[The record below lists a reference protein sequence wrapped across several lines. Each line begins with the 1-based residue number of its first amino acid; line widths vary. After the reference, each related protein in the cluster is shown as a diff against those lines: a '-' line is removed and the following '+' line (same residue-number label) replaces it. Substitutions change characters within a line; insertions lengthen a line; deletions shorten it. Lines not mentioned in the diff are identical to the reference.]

1 MMQMKYCKRCV
12 YPVVG
17 VNLLI
22 DNDGICSACK
32 VFDKARSISD
42 DMWKKKKEKFS
53 SIISENKKINTS
65 NYDCVIP
72 VSGGKDSYF
81 QAHIITKEFNLK
93 PLLVTYNGN
102 NYLPEGEKN
111 RDKMKEV
118 FDADHIM
125 WGPSVEVLKK
135 LNRIAFK
142 KMGDMNWQN
151 HCGIFTSP
159 IIVAAKFGIPLIIWG
174 ETLWDISGMFDPED
188 MVEFTAKA
196 RHEHMI
202 RGFEWYDFL
211 NDPDNPLEEKDL
223 LWAKYPSD
231 AEILK
236 AGVRGLYVGNFFRWD
251 PNKHVKLVME
261 KYGWTPSA
269 KSFER
274 TYRKFSNLDDRYENG
289 VHDLMKFIKFG
300 YGRCSDHAAKDIRD
314 GYISRKE
321 GINYVKKLDHVVSS
335 DLQHWLD
342 YVKMDVS
349 EFWKIADTFRDPR
362 VWWIADNKWYKQ
374 NVWGESQSYGD
385 VRLNKDQI
393 DRFNIRQKAI
403 QNQIKKY

>member
-1 MMQMKYCKRCV
+1 
-12 YPVVG
+12 
-17 VNLLI
+17 
-22 DNDGICSACK
+22 
-32 VFDKARSISD
+32 
-42 DMWKKKKEKFS
+42 
-53 SIISENKKINTS
+53 
-65 NYDCVIP
+65 
-72 VSGGKDSYF
+72 
-81 QAHIITKEFNLK
+81 
-93 PLLVTYNGN
+93 
-102 NYLPEGEKN
+102 
-111 RDKMKEV
+111 
-118 FDADHIM
+118 
-125 WGPSVEVLKK
+125 
-135 LNRIAFK
+135 
-142 KMGDMNWQN
+142 
-151 HCGIFTSP
+151 
-159 IIVAAKFGIPLIIWG
+159 
-174 ETLWDISGMFDPED
+174 MFDPED

-314 GYISRKE
+314 GYISREE
-321 GINYVKKLDHVVSS
+321 GIGYVKKLDHIVSS

-362 VWWIADNKWYKQ
+362 VWWIKNGKWTK
-374 NVWGESQSYGD
+374 NNIWGNSTSYGK
-385 VRLNKDQI
+385 VNLPK
-393 DRFNIRQKAI
+393 
-403 QNQIKKY
+403 NQWTKFYIE